1 MTRRVL
7 GREIAVFRMGGL
19 TVTLGFMH
27 ELLVGESSSKLQHL
41 DAGKTRDRHQLRNRG
56 FFATLADSFK
66 HSLKRDSMCDLFVR
80 IGLNVV

>member
-1 MTRRVL
+1 
-7 GREIAVFRMGGL
+7 MGGL

-41 DAGKTRDRHQLRNRG
+41 DAGKTRDRHQLRNRLS

-66 HSLKRDSMCDLFVR
+66 QV
-80 IGLNVV
+80 